1 MKKKTIVINLF
12 GGPGAAKSTIASY
25 IFSQLKMMGVN
36 CELITEFAKDLTW
49 EDNTNAL
56 YCQEYVFGNQSY
68 RQFRVK
74 DKVDVI
80 ITDSPLILNCIY
92 NTRYNGQNKNYDDVV
107 KSTFDSYDNMNF
119 YLQRETPYVSVGR
132 NESEKQA
139 KDIDNEIKCFLLK
152 NLYSYQVVNGN
163 IEGGEV
169 IIKKVTERLEAENY
183 PLLFKSDEV

>member
-1 MKKKTIVINLF
+1 MKKTIVINLF

-169 IIKKVTERLEAENY
+169 IIKKVVDRLKEEDY
-183 PLLFKSDEV
+183 PLLFELNKV